1 MRFTPRIH
9 LDTLVAAQ
17 VDSAVLMELFELR
30 RGLVDL
36 RPDVRIEDDFE
47 SFRLFLTSDGAQVS
61 LMRGSD
67 DTIAGFLGWYA
78 REVHIPDGRIVA
90 VDCDYFFMKS
100 SLRGHFM
107 MSALAFD
114 CYARGA
120 LAFRNPRVAI
130 VGHGYPSSVL
140 SGGKFS
146 DRVRFLQDADA
157 TSWERKMMHSFV
169 DRFCPQSFDQD
180 KGIVR
185 MRTIP
190 KESRKLPH
198 STKSRETLARFEAYN
213 PNWAAGFG
221 LPYLIHYTPA
231 SIAMGTLSSAI
242 GRA

>member
-1 MRFTPRIH
+1 
-9 LDTLVAAQ
+9 
-17 VDSAVLMELFELR
+17 
-30 RGLVDL
+30 
-36 RPDVRIEDDFE
+36 
-47 SFRLFLTSDGAQVS
+47 
-61 LMRGSD
+61 
-67 DTIAGFLGWYA
+67 
-78 REVHIPDGRIVA
+78 
-90 VDCDYFFMKS
+90 MKS

-120 LAFRNPRVAI
+120 LEFKNPRVTI

-157 TSWERKMMHSFV
+157 TSWEREMMNSFV
-169 DRFCPQSFDQD
+169 ERFCPQSFDQD
-180 KGIVR
+180 RGIVR

-190 KESRKLPH
+190 KESRKLPR
-198 STKSRETLARFEAYN
+198 SAKARETLARFEAYN
-213 PNWAAGFG
+213 PNWSAGFG

-231 SIAMGTLSSAI
+231 SIAMGTFLSAI